1 MRRARPRK
9 RPSTLATKAPKK
21 TVRAMVR
28 KKSAE
33 SPSRPKAQYT
43 PPRGGG
49 GLEGVGH
56 PARVGEEEVE
66 VEEEGKPRP
75 QNPEGPGQAQ
85 KEQGPEDHR

>member
-43 PPRGGG
+43 PAPGRRGAWKAWAT
-49 GLEGVGH
+49 
-56 PARVGEEEVE
+56 P
-66 VEEEGKPRP
+66 
-75 QNPEGPGQAQ
+75 PGWVR
-85 KEQGPEDHR
+85 KR

>member
-43 PPRGGG
+43 PAPGRRGLGRRG
-49 GLEGVGH
+49 
-56 PARVGEEEVE
+56 P
-66 VEEEGKPRP
+66 PRP
-75 QNPEGPGQAQ
+75 GG
-85 KEQGPEDHR
+85 